1 MFCPF
6 GLKRGVIYPTYG
18 LAEHTVY
25 VCSNGYQRIYVDKVS
40 LERDKLV
47 RIMPQSMTE
56 GLENQGKKGN
66 QNTDSSSAA
75 VLLMGCGQP
84 TSSKGLLL
92 KVRI

>member
-6 GLKRGVIYPTYG
+6 GLKKGVIYPTYG

-25 VCSNGYQRIYVDKVS
+25 VCSNGNQRIYVDKVS

-56 GLENQGKKGN
+56 DLGNQEKKGN
-66 QNTDSSSAA
+66 QNNDSSSAA
-75 VLLMGCGQP
+75 VLLVGCGQP
-84 TSSKGLLL
+84 TSSKGLVL